1 MIKHHQRSPKIKSWG
16 KNRSKIGPKSV
27 QNRYGRYADRRKFPA
42 AHRRVVK
49 EHGAVP
55 GTSDKLAA
63 KVVGPRAS
71 IAITAIQLIEFQEK
85 DERAMYFLLYDT
97 TIDLD
102 GTLSATREP
111 GRTC

>member
-1 MIKHHQRSPKIKSWG
+1 MKSD
-16 KNRSKIGPKSV
+16 

-63 KVVGPRAS
+63 KVVGTRAS
-71 IAITAIQLIEFQEK
+71 IAITAIQLTNFMRKTRGKCILGCMIQLLAWMASVNRTRDDTGQYAK
-85 DERAMYFLLYDT
+85 DAKGNQGLGVAYPVCD
-97 TIDLD
+97 
-102 GTLSATREP
+102 P
-111 GRTC
+111 